1 MTQSVDS
8 PQQRRRFLASGLSLF
23 GLALSLG
30 SAAVM
35 SGCGDDD
42 KGAGQVETK
51 GNIAETP
58 DAKDS
63 MNAYM
68 DRMKKRGN
76 PAAKKK

>member
-1 MTQSVDS
+1 MTQPVGS
-8 PQQRRRFLASGLSLF
+8 PQQRRQFLASGLSFF

-35 SGCGDDD
+35 SGCGDE
-42 KGAGQVETK
+42 KEGGHLETK
-51 GNIAETP
+51 GNITETP